1 MEWQQLEYFRVL
13 AKRLHFTQ
21 SAEELMIS
29 QPALSRS
36 MAKLEEELGV
46 PLFERY
52 GRSVKL
58 SQFGQL
64 FLPRV
69 ERAIREIQNG
79 LEEIQQYKNPMSG
92 LVSLS
97 FLHTLGTNIVPD
109 VLGKFNQTY
118 PHVEFRLSQ
127 NANPFILDQLLDGE
141 FDICFMSQPESMQ
154 GIVWRELF
162 LEPLFAFVP
171 LNHPLGDRPSARLD
185 QFKNDSFIAV
195 QKGFSLRIIMNELC
209 KMAGFE
215 PKILFEGE
223 EVATALGLVGAG
235 LGIALLPAVVG
246 LDYSKTHRIQI
257 TNPICQRPIGLAWA
271 QKRHLSPSAELFR
284 KFVLNYFFLQDEI
297 TPRKW

>member
-21 SAEELMIS
+21 SAEELAIS

-52 GRSVKL
+52 GRSIKL

-79 LEEIQQYKNPMSG
+79 LEEIQQYKNPLSG

-109 VLGKFNQTY
+109 VLGKFNQAY

-141 FDICFMSQPESMQ
+141 FDICFMSQPESQ
-154 GIVWRELF
+154 EGIIWRELF

-171 LNHPLGDRPSARLD
+171 LNHPLGNCPAARLE
-185 QFKNDSFIAV
+185 QFKDDSFIAV
-195 QKGFSLRIIMNELC
+195 QKGFSLRIIMDEMC

-235 LGIALLPAVVG
+235 LGIALLPDVVG
-246 LDYSKTHRIQI
+246 LDYSKTNRINI
-257 TNPICQRPIGLAWA
+257 IEPLCQRQIGLAWA
-271 QKRHLSPSAELFR
+271 KKRHLSPSAELFR
-284 KFVLNYFFLQDEI
+284 QYVLKYFSLHD
-297 TPRKW
+297 

>member
-21 SAEELMIS
+21 SAEELAIS

-36 MAKLEEELGV
+36 MAKLEQELGV

-52 GRSVKL
+52 GRSIKL

-79 LEEIQQYKNPMSG
+79 LEEIQQYKNPLSG

-109 VLGKFNQTY
+109 VLGKFNRAY
-118 PHVEFRLSQ
+118 PHVEFHLSQ

-141 FDICFMSQPESMQ
+141 FDICFMSQPESQ
-154 GIVWRELF
+154 EGIIWRELF

-171 LNHPLGDRPSARLD
+171 LNHPLGGCPAARLE
-185 QFKNDSFIAV
+185 QFKDDSFIAV
-195 QKGFSLRIIMNELC
+195 QKGFSLRIIMDEMC

-235 LGIALLPAVVG
+235 LGIALLPDVVG
-246 LDYSKTHRIQI
+246 LDYSKTNRIHIIEPLCRRQ
-257 TNPICQRPIGLAWA
+257 IGLAWA
-271 QKRHLSPSAELFR
+271 KKRHLSPSAELFR
-284 KFVLNYFFLQDEI
+284 QYVLKYFSLHD
-297 TPRKW
+297 